1 MGSGERGEAMTEPE
15 FHIFEA
21 IGALVVVL
29 APDGR
34 IVYWNHPCSD
44 LTGYPLEE
52 VRGRK
57 IWDFLL
63 LPEEVERVR
72 AAFATLLT
80 SEHASPFANHWV
92 AKTGERRWIA
102 WSHTLATRP
111 DGGVQY
117 VIKTGIDRT
126 ESKRASDAGVAS
138 RAMLGAR
145 AAETARQVEDA
156 RRLTGDLREAN
167 EHMVRATLRAQE
179 LTEDVEAALARS
191 EQSERELRAVAEFR
205 EMFISIVGHD
215 LRNPLGTI
223 VMNGEMIAH
232 CRVDDQARLG
242 ASRIVASAQR
252 MSRMI
257 VQLLDFARV
266 RLGGG
271 FPLEARP
278 TNLGEVCRS
287 VVQEFGPNVHLDV
300 EGDVAG
306 TWDPDRL
313 AEALSNIAGNAVEHA
328 RPGTE
333 VVVRA
338 HPEGAEVVVEITNRG
353 EPIPPELLPFIFEPF
368 RRGKHEKS
376 STGNLGLGLYIA
388 KQIVLTSGGTLD
400 ARSAD
405 GSTTFAL
412 RLPRQTPAANRSQP
426 QAGAPA

>member
-1 MGSGERGEAMTEPE
+1 MRESE
-15 FHIFEA
+15 FQTFEA

-29 APDGR
+29 EPDGR
-34 IVYWNHPCSD
+34 IVYWNRHCSD

-52 VRGRK
+52 VRGRRL
-57 IWDFLL
+57 WDVVLT
-63 LPEEVERVR
+63 PEEIEPVR
-72 AAFATLLT
+72 TAFSMLLT
-80 SEHASPFANHWV
+80 SERASPFANHWV

-102 WSHTLATRP
+102 WSHTLTAHP
-111 DGGVQY
+111 DGRVQY

-126 ESKRASDAGVAS
+126 ESEQAFDADGAFRAV
-138 RAMLGAR
+138 LGAR
-145 AAETARQVEDA
+145 AVETAREDEDA
-156 RRLTGDLREAN
+156 RRVTSDLREAN
-167 EHMVRATLRAQE
+167 EHMVRATIRAQE
-179 LTEDVEAALARS
+179 LTDEAEAALARS

-223 VMNGEMIAH
+223 VMNAEMIAH
-232 CRVDDQARLG
+232 CRVDDQARIG

-257 VQLLDFARV
+257 VQLLDFARA

-271 FPLEARP
+271 FPLEPKP
-278 TNLGEVCRS
+278 TNLRDVCQS

-338 HPEGAEVVVEITNRG
+338 RPEGAEVVVEIINRG
-353 EPIPPELLPFIFEPF
+353 DPIPPDLLPFVFEPF
-368 RRGKHEKS
+368 RGAKHERS
-376 STGNLGLGLYIA
+376 RTGNLGLGLYIA

-400 ARSAD
+400 ARSAN
-405 GSTTFAL
+405 GSTIFAM
-412 RLPRQTPAANRSQP
+412 RLPRHTPAANRSRQH
-426 QAGAPA
+426 ADAPA